1 MKKTASF
8 LLISALVLSRV
19 AMAGEPVKPGDFA
32 PDFSLKSVKGETVSL
47 SAGETKGYIVVF
59 YSNVCPMAVKYEQ
72 RIVEL
77 NNEFAPKGY
86 PVVAVNSNDKDVAP
100 GDSYDEMK
108 KLAKKKGYKF
118 EYVYDETQEV
128 ARKYGATNTPHVY
141 VLSRNDG
148 QLKVE
153 YAGAVDNNP
162 DDAAKADKK
171 YVADAVNALLSGKSV
186 PVTNSKAVG
195 CAIKWKKA

>member
-1 MKKTASF
+1 
-8 LLISALVLSRV
+8 
-19 AMAGEPVKPGDFA
+19 
-32 PDFSLKSVKGETVSL
+32 
-47 SAGETKGYIVVF
+47 
-59 YSNVCPMAVKYEQ
+59 MAVKYEQ

-171 YVADAVNALLSGKSV
+171 YVADAVNALLSGKPV
-186 PVTNSKAVG
+186 PVTNSRAVG